1 MRLNINKLYAIYT
14 TSNYVENKQVK
25 VLGFIGYDRASQY
38 KSLVENIAIN
48 EKFINTTGDTLE
60 YLKSQV
66 YYDCEEIENINGEY
80 VTNGNHYIF
89 WDDIIDFERTQKINE
104 KFTYKLEI
112 EFKNLTSTDKI
123 SKDEI
128 ITNIKNSIK
137 SIYNTTLEKVGIDI
151 TEIFDNSLDSITSQF
166 TQTTELLEKSKE
178 TLQSFVS
185 LENSANTIV
194 ENFENNNINAKI
206 NNISTQIATINSN
219 INNIISKLK

>member
-14 TSNYVENKQVK
+14 TSNYIENKQVK

-66 YYDCEEIENINGEY
+66 YYDCEEVENVNGEY
-80 VTNGNHYIF
+80 VTNGNHYVF

-112 EFKNLTSTDKI
+112 EFKNLSSTDSI

-128 ITNIKNSIK
+128 ITNIKNAVK
-137 SIYNTTLEKVGIDI
+137 SIYNTSLEKVGINI
-151 TEIFDNSLDSITSQF
+151 TEIFDNSLDSITSQY

-178 TLQSFVS
+178 ALQSFVS
-185 LENSANTIV
+185 LESSANTIV

>member
-1 MRLNINKLYAIYT
+1 M
-14 TSNYVENKQVK
+14 
-25 VLGFIGYDRASQY
+25 
-38 KSLVENIAIN
+38 
-48 EKFINTTGDTLE
+48 
-60 YLKSQV
+60 
-66 YYDCEEIENINGEY
+66 
-80 VTNGNHYIF
+80 
-89 WDDIIDFERTQKINE
+89 
-104 KFTYKLEI
+104 
-112 EFKNLTSTDKI
+112 TSTDKI